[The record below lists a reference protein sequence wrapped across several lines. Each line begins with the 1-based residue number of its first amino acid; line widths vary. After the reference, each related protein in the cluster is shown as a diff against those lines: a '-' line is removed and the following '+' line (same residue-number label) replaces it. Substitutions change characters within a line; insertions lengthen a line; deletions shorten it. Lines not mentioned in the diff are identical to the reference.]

1 MRPMDNRVTVPFL
14 CSAYAREALAPM
26 AKFCAAD
33 LKKVKAALKLTE
45 GE

>member
-1 MRPMDNRVTVPFL
+1 MPLDH
-14 CSAYAREALAPM
+14 AREALAPI
-26 AKFCAAD
+26 AVAFCAAN